1 MSVSLSLMR
10 MRRLFVIAVAGMTVV
25 AATIVSCGV
34 LNPGTV
40 PGVPGGQG
48 AQPAAGV
55 PVPAGAPLPMLQDI
69 DPEDLDPSRDIPGVP
84 PVALA
89 PPGGA
94 VVALNGIR
102 IPKPAMPT
110 GPRRIGIQVGH
121 WETDKVPQELG
132 TRIIYQTG
140 TSWAGVKEV
149 DVNMDIAQRVKAQ
162 LVARGYVVDIIP
174 TTVPVGYLADVF
186 VALHG
191 DGDETGEKSGF
202 KIAHG
207 SRRGPHEDKLVSV
220 LRDEYA
226 KGTGLDWDAD
236 GISRNMLGY
245 YAFNWGR
252 YQHAAA
258 AHTPA
263 AILEM
268 GFLSN
273 GYDRDLMVS
282 NASGVAIAIVNGIQR
297 FLDEVPRSKI
307 FGEDLIVPQRGRA
320 SPTPTT
326 P

>member
-1 MSVSLSLMR
+1 MKV
-10 MRRLFVIAVAGMTVV
+10 RRLLAIAIAGLAVV
-25 AATIVSCGV
+25 AAAVVSCAV
-34 LNPGTV
+34 V
-40 PGVPGGQG
+40 PGAAPGGPG
-48 AQPAAGV
+48 ALPALGV
-55 PVPAGAPLPMLQDI
+55 KVPAGAPLPMLQDI
-69 DPEDLDPSRDIPGVP
+69 DPEDLDPARDIPGLP

-94 VVALNGIR
+94 VVQTNGVR

-121 WETDKVPQELG
+121 WMTDNVPAELG
-132 TRIIYQTG
+132 TRITFQTG
-140 TSWAGVKEV
+140 TSWAGVNEV
-149 DVNMDIAQRVKAQ
+149 DVNIDIAQRIKAQ
-162 LVARGYVVDIIP
+162 LTPRGYIVDIIP

-186 VALHG
+186 IALHADG
-191 DGDETGEKSGF
+191 DGTGETSGF
-202 KIAHG
+202 KLAHG
-207 SRRGPHEDKLVSV
+207 SRRGPFEDKLVSL

-226 KGTGLDWDAD
+226 KATDLAYDFEH
-236 GISRNMLGY
+236 ISRGMTAY

-273 GYDRDLMVS
+273 DVDRDILV
-282 NASGVAIAIVNGIQR
+282 NEPDVVATAIVTGIQR

-307 FGEDLIVPQRGRA
+307 FGEDLVVPPQRGFP
-320 SPTPTT
+320 SPSPRS
-326 P
+326 

>member
-1 MSVSLSLMR
+1 MK
-10 MRRLFVIAVAGMTVV
+10 MRRLFVVAVAGLSVI
-25 AATIVSCGV
+25 AAAIVSCGV
-34 LNPGTV
+34 VAPGIGPFV
-40 PGVPGGQG
+40 PGDLG
-48 AQPAAGV
+48 AQPGPGGV
-55 PVPAGAPLPMLQDI
+55 AVKPGAPLPMLQDI
-69 DPEDLDPSRDIPGVP
+69 DPEDLDPSRDVPGVP

-94 VVALNGIR
+94 FVQQNGVR

-121 WETDKVPQELG
+121 LDTDKVPVELG
-132 TRIIYQTG
+132 TRITFQTG
-140 TSWAGVKEV
+140 TSWAGVEEV

-174 TTVPVGYLADVF
+174 TTVPPGYIADVF
-186 VALHG
+186 LALHM
-191 DGDETGEKSGF
+191 DGDETLQKSGF

-207 SRRGPHEDKLVSV
+207 SRRGPYEDKLVSL

-226 KGTGLDWDAD
+226 KQTGLEWDAV
-236 GISRNMLGY
+236 GISRNMTNY
-245 YAFNWGR
+245 YPFNWGR

-258 AHTPA
+258 PHTPA

-273 GYDRDLMVS
+273 GHDRSLMLDHGD
-282 NASGVAIAIVNGIQR
+282 GVALAIVNGIQR

-307 FGEDLIVPQRGRA
+307 FSEDLVVPPQRGRA
-320 SPTPTT
+320 SPSPTP
-326 P
+326 